1 MSALIIP
8 FPIDRHLVFIRET
21 ARILERKQG
30 SAADRYWQL
39 TCRRLL
45 ARLQVQGLSQ
55 EDARRE
61 VHAFA
66 HAVYAEMQGA
76 ARAER
81 ESSNPKGAA

>member
-1 MSALIIP
+1 MSAQIIP

-21 ARILERKQG
+21 ARVLERKQG
-30 SAADRYWQL
+30 PAADRFWRL

-45 ARLQVQGLSQ
+45 ARLQVQGLSP

-66 HAVYAEMQGA
+66 HAVYAEMQWA
-76 ARAER
+76 AQAEW